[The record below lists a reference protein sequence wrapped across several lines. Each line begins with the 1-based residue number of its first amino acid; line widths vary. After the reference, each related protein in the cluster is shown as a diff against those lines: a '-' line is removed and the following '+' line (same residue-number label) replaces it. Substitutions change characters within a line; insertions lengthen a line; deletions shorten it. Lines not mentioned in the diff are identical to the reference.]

1 MSTSGSGA
9 GSSRRASTGSRSSTT
24 AASPASRPSCATAGS
39 TSSHGSTTRAC
50 YAAWPESRSWAR
62 SSCCTRRTPRS
73 SLRSPKRRSGRGGAS
88 ARDFTS
94 SRPAVAELEAIDRA
108 LFFAG
113 ETGCPVH
120 IVHVST
126 ARGVAL
132 VEQARRDGVDATCET
147 CPHYLLFTEDDLDR
161 LGVAAKC
168 APPLRTAED
177 RDELWRLLAGGSVL
191 FVASDHSPSSPDLKE
206 GDDFF
211 AVWGGI
217 SGCQSTLGLILE
229 HGYIRRSLPLE
240 TVASITSGGA
250 AARFP
255 LAGKR
260 GLEPGSDA
268 DLALV
273 DLGEAWT
280 LQADELLYRHPL
292 SPYVGETVRGRIVRT
307 VVRGRTVYRDGRIV
321 GEPSGRFV
329 GRR

>member
-1 MSTSGSGA
+1 M
-9 GSSRRASTGSRSSTT
+9 
-24 AASPASRPSCATAGS
+24 
-39 TSSHGSTTRAC
+39 SSHGSTTRAC
-50 YAAWPESRSWAR
+50 CAAWPESRELGSILLLHAENPEIVAALAEEAIR
-62 SSCCTRRTPRS
+62 AGRT
-73 SLRSPKRRSGRGGAS
+73 S
-88 ARDFTS
+88 ARDFAS

-113 ETGCPVH
+113 ETGCAVH

-132 VEQARRDGVDATCET
+132 IEQARRDGVDATCET
-147 CPHYLLFTEDDLDR
+147 CPHYLLFTEDDLER
-161 LGVAAKC
+161 LGVRRSARRRSGRPMTATSSGGC
-168 APPLRTAED
+168 SPAEACLRRLRPLAVVARPE
-177 RDELWRLLAGGSVL
+177 AGRR
-191 FVASDHSPSSPDLKE
+191 
-206 GDDFF
+206 FF

-229 HGYIRRSLPLE
+229 HGYSRRSLPLE